1 MGVPSRA
8 AAQQQTHTAAL
19 EDAEVTYTEG
29 AAGSDSMSGAAGTV
43 YMSRAARA
51 AAPVAASK
59 LNRPSAPTAAVT
71 GPKAQLVYNKAPAPG
86 PQQQYNGHLYQQQ
99 QPQRAVGSNGYVQ
112 GAQPQKAQQP
122 QQQARMNGYAADASR
137 AYDSNVMQGSNQA
150 AAAAALGRWPGQAQ
164 QQQQQSASSVYQQQ
178 QASQH
183 QQQMAAGYQ
192 QQQNG
197 YHPGS
202 MAPAVSHDMMSQL
215 LHMGG
220 MVNNSAAAA
229 AMPAAAVSMPLPQ
242 ALAAAAAALPPG
254 IDYNAAFDAFTKV
267 LGRVDPVAFTQHFSA
282 AMQQQ
287 RQHH

>member
-8 AAQQQTHTAAL
+8 AAQQQPHTAAL
-19 EDAEVTYTEG
+19 EDAEVTYAEG
-29 AAGSDSMSGAAGTV
+29 AAGSDSMSGAAGTA

-59 LNRPSAPTAAVT
+59 LNRAPAAAAVT
-71 GPKAQLVYNKAPAPG
+71 GPKAQLAYNKAPAPG
-86 PQQQYNGHLYQQQ
+86 LQQQYNGHLYQQQ
-99 QPQRAVGSNGYVQ
+99 QQPAQRTVGANGYAQ
-112 GAQPQKAQQP
+112 GAQAQKAQQP
-122 QQQARMNGYAADASR
+122 QQQARMNGYATDASR
-137 AYDSNVMQGSNQA
+137 AYDGNVMQGSNQA
-150 AAAAALGRWPGQAQ
+150 TAAALGRWPGQAQ
-164 QQQQQSASSVYQQQ
+164 QQQQIASSTYQQQ
-178 QASQH
+178 QVSQH
-183 QQQMAAGYQ
+183 QQQMATGYQ

-197 YHPGS
+197 YHPGA

-229 AMPAAAVSMPLPQ
+229 AMPAAAVSLPLPQ